1 MVVLVIG
8 YTALRSAFIA
18 LAPKRKHV
26 VHGYAGKDIE
36 HEEIDEHSPVALEAG
51 QIEAEQTGDA
61 HIRHERDEIEKELD
75 GLSHCY
81 FAYCHNSRV
90 L

>member
-18 LAPKRKHV
+18 LAPKRKHAA
-26 VHGYAGKDIE
+26 HGDAGKEVE
-36 HEEIDEHSPVALEAG
+36 HEEIDEHSPVALEAE

-61 HIRHERDEIEKELD
+61 HIHHERDEIEKEL
-75 GLSHCY
+75 GVFSHRH
-81 FAYCHNSRV
+81 FAYCHNLRV

>member
-8 YTALRSAFIA
+8 YTALRSILLS
-18 LAPKRKHV
+18 LAPKRKRAA
-26 VHGYAGKDIE
+26 HGDAGKEVE
-36 HEEIDEHSPVALEAG
+36 HEAIDEQSPIALEAIHIVSE
-51 QIEAEQTGDA
+51 QIGDA
-61 HIRHERDEIEKELD
+61 HIHHERNDIEKELD

-81 FAYCHNSRV
+81 FAYCHNSCV

>member
-26 VHGYAGKDIE
+26 VHGYAGKGVE
-36 HEEIDEHSPVALEAG
+36 HEEINEHSPVALEAE
-51 QIEAEQTGDA
+51 QIEAEQIGDA
-61 HIRHERDEIEKELD
+61 HIHHERDEIEKELD
-75 GLSHCY
+75 GLSHCH
-81 FAYCHNSRV
+81 FAYCHNLRV

>member
-18 LAPKRKHV
+18 LAPKRKRAA
-26 VHGYAGKDIE
+26 HGDAGKEVE
-36 HEEIDEHSPVALEAG
+36 HEAIDEQSPIALEAIHIVSE
-51 QIEAEQTGDA
+51 QIGDA
-61 HIRHERDEIEKELD
+61 HIHHERNDIEKELD

-81 FAYCHNSRV
+81 FAYCHNLRV